1 MIKDLRYWCQK
12 VLPLVYE
19 DSLSYYELL
28 GKVVA
33 KINEMI
39 EQTNQIP
46 ELVEGEIQKLL
57 DDGTIAQ
64 IITELLTTSFWVN
77 VKQPPEGVTP
87 AKGDGATDDTQA
99 ITEAIQYGMAHDM
112 AVFFPA
118 GYYKVTS
125 INIQDED
132 GSKGKKVSLLG
143 CGSETSIINC
153 TYTGETDLF
162 SLVGYWSC
170 VSIKGIGINGA
181 GSYNNANKAL
191 LVVANIDENLTYNGK
206 LILNDIDLGYGP
218 TGLVIYNLYNDDISD
233 VTIHDMIGHGLHTLN
248 VDHMTGNNIQLYG
261 LTGGDKY
268 ALHFDE
274 NSGAIILNNVM
285 IDNNASGKD
294 IYTNESTGNIY
305 VQYASTSTLAGSISD
320 NGTENEFDRLFTT
333 DQRSWSGTVAD
344 IETEIAALPTKTYV
358 DDADAALQLE
368 IDALPTKTYVD
379 EADAGLQTQISAL
392 PTKTYVD
399 DADAALQLQI
409 DALPTSGDVDTA
421 IDTLVDER
429 LFNVRDFG
437 AVGDGTTD
445 DTQAFLD
452 CISYMSSIRGNSKKT
467 MFWAVVPPGKYVI
480 TDQII
485 LPQNMGI
492 RGTWPMR
499 WHYGAEG
506 SWLYIKDDHEPAS
519 YTDGRNLDCT
529 EYGTIVLQNGSA
541 ITDLG
546 IYYPDQVAYNESNS
560 AVKSYRYSIVCRESH
575 SCFLIERI
583 TAINPYRFIYM
594 GWAHDRARI
603 RRIFGYPLRIGINS
617 VRSDDVD
624 IIEDIHFHSAWSQ
637 TAVATQYAGENMQG
651 IILKGCDWSQIHNC
665 FIYRAQYGLT
675 LMTLEESS
683 SFHGVRHLTAD
694 TLCLEIM
701 TGACIYEDDASGQYS
716 TYDASSGHRDLR
728 FTNCVLQGNGTASYG
743 NNGKC
748 VSLGY
753 GRGYNFTDCTFRSQ
767 KNTNV
772 DLNKGSTYTLITDA
786 KFIGCYFME
795 NGHVSD
801 SPENYANIDNGAKH
815 LIVIGCKFDTGSS
828 STYNH
833 AIRSY
838 NTAEKATILG
848 NIFRNYAGNVLRSLA
863 GNFTTAYMLDN
874 IFDSCTDVSN
884 AATVTHG
891 AMQTGDGD
899 KVMYLD
905 VNNYPGMRLKKQS
918 AAPAHSGTD
927 HVELYVDSSGN
938 LCYTATDGTKKTIT
952 AT

>member
-39 EQTNQIP
+39 ELTNEIP
-46 ELVEGEIQKLL
+46 DLVAAEVQKAI
-57 DDGTIAQ
+57 DSGVIDQ
-64 IITELLTTSFWVN
+64 IISELLTDYYWVN
-77 VKQPPEGVTP
+77 VKCPPEGVTA
-87 AKGDGATDDTQA
+87 AKGDGATDDTA
-99 ITEAIQYGMAHDM
+99 AIQGSINYALAHNM
-112 AVFFPA
+112 AVFFP
-118 GYYKVTS
+118 GGFYKVNKLTAANEDSETHKALTFIGSGNMTSALVCQSVGPNHVIDIYGFYYS
-125 INIQDED
+125 INIR
-132 GSKGKKVSLLG
+132 
-143 CGSETSIINC
+143 
-153 TYTGETDLF
+153 DLAIQGA
-162 SLVGYWSC
+162 SGYADSD
-170 VSIKGIGINGA
+170 
-181 GSYNNANKAL
+181 KAL
-191 LVVANIDENLTYNGK
+191 LRIASDAGRLNLNSVYLTNA
-206 LILNDIDLGYGP
+206 P
-218 TGLVIYNLYNDDISD
+218 TGLLAQGFEFGSIDNL
-233 VTIHDMIGHGLHTLN
+233 TIESS
-248 VDHMTGNNIQLYG
+248 TGDSIRLESCNNITATNITATGVASNDKFGLKLISSFGNLITNSTIYG
-261 LTGGDKY
+261 NGTDKDVY
-268 ALHFDE
+268 IDAE
-274 NSGAIILNNVM
+274 SGWNHIR
-285 IDNNASGKD
+285 
-294 IYTNESTGNIY
+294 Y
-305 VQYASTSTLAGSISD
+305 AGSWTD
-320 NGTENEFDRLFTT
+320 LEPTTPVGYTDLGDHNEIDIIFSEG
-333 DQRSWSGTVAD
+333 QRFWSGDINNLQGQIDLLPTKTYVDDAD
-344 IETEIAALPTKTYV
+344 AGLQLQIDALPTKTYVDDANAGLQLQIDALPTKTYV

-368 IDALPTKTYVD
+368 IDALPTASD
-379 EADAGLQTQISAL
+379 
-392 PTKTYVD
+392 
-399 DADAALQLQI
+399 I
-409 DALPTSGDVDTA
+409 DAA
-421 IDTLVDER
+421 IDTLVEER

-452 CISYMSSIRGNSKKT
+452 CISYMNSIRGNSKKV
-467 MFWAVVPPGKYVI
+467 MFWAVVPPGKYVL

-492 RGTWPMR
+492 KGTWPMR
-499 WHYGAEG
+499 LHGGQEG
-506 SWLYIKDDHEPAS
+506 SWLYIKDDHEPAA

-529 EYGTIVLQNGSA
+529 DYGTIVLQNGSA

-546 IYYPDQVAYNESNS
+546 IYYPDQTAYNNSNS
-560 AVKSYRYSIVCRESH
+560 AVKSYRYSIVCRESN

-583 TAINPYRFIYM
+583 TAINPYRFIYL

-624 IIEDIHFHSAWSQ
+624 IIEDIHFHTAWSQ
-637 TAVATQYAGENMQG
+637 TEVARQYAGQNMQG
-651 IILKGCDWSQIHNC
+651 IILKGSDWTQIHNC

-701 TGACIYEDDASGQYS
+701 TGACIYEDDTAGQYS

-728 FTNCVLQGNGTASYG
+728 FTNCTLHGNGTSDYG

-753 GRGYNFTDCTFRSQ
+753 GRGYNFTNCTFRSA

-772 DLNKGSTYTLITDA
+772 DLNKAGSSATLITDA

-801 SPENYANIDNGAKH
+801 SPEHYGNIDNNAKH
-815 LIVIGCKFDTGSS
+815 LIVIGCKFDTGSA

-833 AIRSY
+833 AIRCF
-838 NTAEKATILG
+838 AAARQVTILG
-848 NIFRNYAGNVLRSLA
+848 NIFRNYAGNILRALGGTMES
-863 GNFTTAYMLDN
+863 AYMLDN
-874 IFDSCTDVSN
+874 IFDGCTDVAN
-884 AATVTHG
+884 TGVTRG
-891 AMQTGDGD
+891 ALQTGDGSSV
-899 KVMYLD
+899 KYLD
-905 VNNYPGMRLKKQS
+905 DTAVQRFGMQT
-918 AAPAHSGTD
+918 AAPSHMTNK
-927 HVELYVDSSGN
+927 VELYVDSSGN